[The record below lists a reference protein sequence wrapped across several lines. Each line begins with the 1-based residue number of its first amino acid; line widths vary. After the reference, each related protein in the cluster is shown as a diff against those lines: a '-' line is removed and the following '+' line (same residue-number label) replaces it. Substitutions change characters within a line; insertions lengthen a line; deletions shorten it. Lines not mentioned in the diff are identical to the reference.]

1 MTEQVM
7 DLVLALGGTGQSE
20 DVLRTLCG
28 AACRM
33 LDKRLRDGV
42 TAEDCEGA
50 YPLAAAWLA
59 MDWLRC
65 GQGLEGITALSA
77 GDISVKC
84 GAGSGNSGGKLSR
97 QAFELMAP
105 WLKDDGFVFR
115 GVRG

>member
-1 MTEQVM
+1 MVDQVM
-7 DLVLALGGTGQSE
+7 ELVLALGGAGQNG

-28 AACRM
+28 AVCRM
-33 LDKRLRDGV
+33 LDKKLRDGV
-42 TAEDCEGA
+42 TAEDCQEA
-50 YPLAAAWLA
+50 YPLAAAWLV
-59 MDWLRC
+59 MDWMR
-65 GQGLEGITALSA
+65 GRQGLEGITALSA

-84 GAGSGNSGGKLSR
+84 EAGSGNSSGKLSR